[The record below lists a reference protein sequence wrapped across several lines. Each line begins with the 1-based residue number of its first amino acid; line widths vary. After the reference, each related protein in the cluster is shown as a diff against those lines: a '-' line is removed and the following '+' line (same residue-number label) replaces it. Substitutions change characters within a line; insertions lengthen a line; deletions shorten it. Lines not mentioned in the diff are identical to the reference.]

1 MLRIGV
7 DEKGLFDRELT
18 ELERSQV
25 PFAAVQA
32 ANSVAF
38 AIKDAWVTQAQRQ
51 FDRPTP
57 YTMRAFYVTKATKQ
71 NPGAVVYVK
80 DEATKGGTP
89 PAKYLLPQAEGGR
102 RRDKASERQMERAGI
117 LPRGQQAVPGKG
129 LQLDPFGNVPRGL
142 VPRIL
147 SQLQAQFDPTSNESE
162 TSRARRRKRAAKQG
176 TRGGE
181 FFAIGRIRADEK
193 TVLKAIAEERKDLN
207 FSRKKSHLRPG
218 IYERIQTGFGSSV
231 KSIFIFTRPAQY
243 KKRYDVYAYA
253 EREFRNDWPFY
264 FERELAKAV
273 QTSKLRGK
281 V

>member
-38 AIKDAWVTQAQRQ
+38 AIKDRWGQEAQRQ

-57 YTMRAFYVTKATKQ
+57 ATLRAFFVTKATKAKPEA
-71 NPGAVVYVK
+71 NVFVK

-89 PAKYLLPQAEGGR
+89 PAKYLLPQAEGGA

-129 LQLDPFGNVPRGL
+129 LQLDAFGNVPRGV
-142 VPRIL
+142 VPKIL
-147 SQLQAQFDPTSNESE
+147 SQLQAQFDPLTNESA
-162 TSRARRRKRAAKQG
+162 TTRGRRRRRAARQG

-181 FFAIGRIRADEK
+181 FFAIGRLVKSK
-193 TVLKAIAEERKDLN
+193 TDFDNERLA
-207 FSRKKSHLRPG
+207 SHLRPG
-218 IYERIQTGFGSSV
+218 IYERITTGFGSSV
-231 KSIFIFTRPAQY
+231 KSIFIFTRAARYQ
-243 KKRYDVYAYA
+243 KRFDIFAYA
-253 EREFRNDWPFY
+253 EREWSQLMPFY

-281 V
+281 L